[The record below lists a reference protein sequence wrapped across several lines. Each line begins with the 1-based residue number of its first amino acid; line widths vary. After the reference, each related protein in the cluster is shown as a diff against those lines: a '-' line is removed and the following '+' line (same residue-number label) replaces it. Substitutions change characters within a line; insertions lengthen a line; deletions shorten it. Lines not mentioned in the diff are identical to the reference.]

1 MVYNIDAL
9 WQSFGRG
16 GIWPHQLSVY
26 GVDVAW
32 VGKQVAVWLHQGV
45 RYVRCVVERAANLF
59 AINKEVECLRLG
71 I

>member
-26 GVDVAW
+26 GVDVARD
-32 VGKQVAVWLHQGV
+32 GKQVAVGLHQGIG
-45 RYVRCVVERAANLF
+45 YVCCVVERAANLF

-71 I
+71 V

>member
-1 MVYNIDAL
+1 MVYNIDAF
-9 WQSFGRG
+9 WQSFDRG

-32 VGKQVAVWLHQGV
+32 DGKQVAVGLHQGV

-71 I
+71 V